1 VTGLEPSLKLVGLGV
16 SPGLAAGNAW
26 VFNHDPW
33 KGRRGN
39 VDDAP
44 RERLTVRQQHAQI
57 EHAVEEAQADLQATA
72 RRTETE
78 LDAATADIFR
88 AQAAILSDPLLLE
101 EIQKG
106 LAEGRHDAE
115 AVVQRVFKRW
125 EHKFRTM
132 DAELLRDRADDIAD
146 LRRRLLW
153 ILAGAGTR
161 AHAHALQNV
170 PPGSVLV
177 AARLLPSD
185 TVCLSRRSVVAVV
198 VEWGGRLSH
207 AAILTRQLGIPAV
220 SRIDEAI
227 HRIRP
232 ADRVLVDGT
241 RGTVVVR
248 PDEMTDG
255 RFTRRIERHRA
266 RSADACRRCREPA
279 RTLDGLLV
287 RVEANI
293 CSLEDA
299 CAAAANGADGIGL
312 YRIEGL
318 YLSRRRPPSEDEL
331 LVCLRDALE
340 PLKDKPVTVRLLDA
354 GGDKP
359 LAFARFAPEP
369 DPALG
374 RRGVRLLLEY
384 PELLN
389 TQLRALLRL
398 ARDHTV
404 RILIPMVTLAEE
416 MLEVKR
422 ILREAARDIS
432 AEGLPPLGAMI
443 ETPAAAL
450 SADQIAQHADFLSV
464 GTNDLTQYT
473 MAAGRENTLVS
484 RYFVDDHPAVLK
496 LLELVAD
503 AAGDLPLSLCGEL
516 AGRKRAVPRLVELGF
531 GALSVPPSAIPE
543 VKAEIRRIRLPQH
556 QHPQAVPVE

>member
-1 VTGLEPSLKLVGLGV
+1 VTGLEPSLKLIGLGV

-26 VFNHDPW
+26 VYNLDPW
-33 KGRRGN
+33 EDLDGRA
-39 VDDAP
+39 DDP
-44 RERLTVRQQHAQI
+44 PGDRLTIRQQRARIDNAI
-57 EHAVEEAQADLQATA
+57 EEVLADLEATA
-72 RRTETE
+72 RQTEVE
-78 LDAATADIFR
+78 FDAATADIFR
-88 AQAAILSDPLLLE
+88 AQGALLSDPLVLE

-115 AVVQRVFKRW
+115 SAVQHVFKRW

-132 DAELLRDRADDIAD
+132 DTELFRDRAYDIAD
-146 LRRRLLW
+146 LRRRLLSS
-153 ILAGAGTR
+153 LTGTG
-161 AHAHALQNV
+161 AHALENV

-177 AARLLPSD
+177 ATHLLPSD

-198 VEWGGRLSH
+198 VEAGGRLSH
-207 AAILTRQLGIPAV
+207 AAILTRQVGIPAV
-220 SRIDEAI
+220 SRIDEAT

-248 PDEMTDG
+248 PDGVTEG
-255 RFTRRIERHRA
+255 RFAKQMERHGTRSAGTRRYCHEL
-266 RSADACRRCREPA
+266 A
-279 RTLDGLLV
+279 RTQDGLLV

-299 CAAAANGADGIGL
+299 CAAAENGADGIGL

-318 YLSRRRPPSEDEL
+318 YLSRRRPPSEEEL
-331 LVCLRDALE
+331 LECLRDTLE

-359 LAFARFAPEP
+359 LAFARFAPET

-398 ARDHTV
+398 ARDRPV
-404 RILIPMVTLAEE
+404 RILVPMVALAEE
-416 MLEVKR
+416 MLEVKG
-422 ILREAARDIS
+422 ILREAARDLGTG
-432 AEGLPPLGAMI
+432 GLPPLGAMI

-450 SADQIAQHADFLSV
+450 CADQIAQHADFLSA

-473 MAAGRENTLVS
+473 LAAGRENALVS

-503 AAGDLPLSLCGEL
+503 AAGGLPLSICGEL
-516 AGRKRAVPRLVELGF
+516 ASRQRAIPRLVELGF
-531 GALSVPPSAIPE
+531 RSLSVPPLLVPE
-543 VKAEIRRIRLPQH
+543 VKAVVRGLRCGNPT
-556 QHPQAVPVE
+556 ASGVMVVP

>member
-1 VTGLEPSLKLVGLGV
+1 MTGLEPSLKLVGLGV

-33 KGRRGN
+33 EEGRGCAE
-39 VDDAP
+39 DTP
-44 RERLTVRQQHAQI
+44 RKRRTVRQQHAQI
-57 EHAVEEAQADLQATA
+57 EHALSEAQADLQATA
-72 RRTETE
+72 RQTEAE

-101 EIQKG
+101 EIRKG
-106 LAEGRHDAE
+106 LTEGRHDTE
-115 AVVQRVFKRW
+115 SVVQHVFKRW
-125 EHKFRTM
+125 EHRFRTM

-146 LRRRLLW
+146 LRRRLLR
-153 ILAGAGTR
+153 ILAGAC
-161 AHAHALQNV
+161 AHAHALQNI

-198 VEWGGRLSH
+198 VEAGGRLSH

-220 SRIDEAI
+220 SRIDEATR
-227 HRIRP
+227 RIRP
-232 ADRVLVDGT
+232 ADRLLVDGT

-255 RFTRRIERHRA
+255 RFTRRIERHEA

-299 CAAAANGADGIGL
+299 CAAVENGADGIGL

-318 YLSRRRPPSEDEL
+318 YLSRRHPPSEEEL
-331 LVCLRDALE
+331 LACLRDALQ
-340 PLKDKPVTVRLLDA
+340 PLGDKPVTIRLLDA

-398 ARDHTV
+398 ARDRPV
-404 RILIPMVTLAEE
+404 RILVPMVTLAEE
-416 MLEVKR
+416 MLEVR
-422 ILREAARDIS
+422 RVLLTTARDLG
-432 AEGLPPLGAMI
+432 AGRLPPLGAMI

-473 MAAGRENTLVS
+473 MAAGRENALVS

-503 AAGDLPLSLCGEL
+503 AAGGLPLSLCGEL
-516 AGRKRAVPRLVELGF
+516 AGRKRAIPRLVELGF
-531 GALSVPPSAIPE
+531 RSLSVPPSAIPE
-543 VKAEIRRIRLPQH
+543 IKAEIRRVRLGQR
-556 QHPQAVPVE
+556 QSPQAVLQT

>member
-1 VTGLEPSLKLVGLGV
+1 MTGLEPSLKLVGLGV

-33 KGRRGN
+33 EGRR
-39 VDDAP
+39 DYAEDAP

-57 EHAVEEAQADLQATA
+57 EHALEEAQADLQATA
-72 RRTETE
+72 RRTEAE

-101 EIQKG
+101 EIRKG

-115 AVVQRVFKRW
+115 SVVQHVFKRW
-125 EHKFRTM
+125 EHRFRTM

-146 LRRRLLW
+146 LRRRLLG
-153 ILAGAGTR
+153 ILSGSGAR
-161 AHAHALQNV
+161 AHALQNV

-198 VEWGGRLSH
+198 VEAGGRLSH
-207 AAILTRQLGIPAV
+207 AAILTRQIGIPAV
-220 SRIDEAI
+220 SQIDEATR
-227 HRIRP
+227 RIRP
-232 ADRVLVDGT
+232 ADRLLVDGT
-241 RGTVVVR
+241 RGTVIVR
-248 PDEMTDG
+248 PDDVTDG

-266 RSADACRRCREPA
+266 RSADARHCCREPA

-299 CAAAANGADGIGL
+299 CAAAENGADGIGL

-318 YLSRRRPPSEDEL
+318 YLSRQHPPSEEEL
-331 LVCLRDALE
+331 LACLQDALQ
-340 PLKDKPVTVRLLDA
+340 PLGGVSVTIRLLDA

-369 DPALG
+369 DPTLG

-398 ARDHTV
+398 ARDRPV
-404 RILIPMVTLAEE
+404 RILVPMVTLAEE
-416 MLEVKR
+416 MLEVR
-422 ILREAARDIS
+422 RVLLAAARDLG
-432 AEGLPPLGAMI
+432 AGRLPPLGAMI

-450 SADQIAQHADFLSV
+450 SADQIVQHADFLSV

-516 AGRKRAVPRLVELGF
+516 AGRKRAIPRLVELGF
-531 GALSVPPSAIPE
+531 RSLSVPPPLVPE
-543 VKAEIRRIRLPQH
+543 VKAVVRGLRCGSPTASGVMAA
-556 QHPQAVPVE
+556 P